1 MACGKLLGKQDYL
14 EFVASQSGLLSSR
27 RGSEI
32 EERRPTDHVAHRE
45 RTIEQGGRRRR
56 RRRRRRTTK
65 LLSLAV
71 FHAKQ
76 DTAISVRALYQS
88 GARMVGRSVAA
99 ARMCTELS

>member
-56 RRRRRRTTK
+56 RRRRTTK